1 MRDGGLQGWVRVW
14 DPFVRIAHGVLAL
27 GVAIAW
33 LTEGKPAWLHEWAG
47 YAVGATVAL
56 RVAWGFVGP
65 REARFATFVG
75 RPSAALTYLRRLI
88 AFRAPRFLGHSPAGG
103 IMVVALLASLAVT
116 TATGVAYLGA
126 SRDRGPLAPLL
137 GAEAARLQAEA
148 AARGQAPASRPAR
161 WLKQVHEGAADI
173 TLLLVIAHVGG
184 VALAS
189 LAHRENLPR
198 AMLTGRKRAPDA

>member
-1 MRDGGLQGWVRVW
+1 MRDGEVQGWVRVW
-14 DPFVRIAHGVLAL
+14 DPFVRVAHAVLAL
-27 GVAIAW
+27 GFAIAW

-65 REARFATFVG
+65 REARFASFVV
-75 RPSAALTYLRRLI
+75 RPSAALTYLRRLL

-103 IMVVALLASLAVT
+103 VMVVALLASLAVT
-116 TATGVAYLGA
+116 TASGVAYLGA

-148 AARGQAPASRPAR
+148 AARGEARARRPAR
-161 WLKQVHEGAADI
+161 WLKQVHEAAADI

>member
-1 MRDGGLQGWVRVW
+1 VRVW

-27 GVAIAW
+27 GFAIAW

>member
-1 MRDGGLQGWVRVW
+1 MAGLERREWVRVW
-14 DPFVRIAHGVLAL
+14 DPLVRAAHGVLVL
-27 GVAIAW
+27 GFAIAW

-47 YAVGATVAL
+47 YAVAATVAL
-56 RVAWGFVGP
+56 RVAWGFAGP
-65 REARFATFVG
+65 REARFASFVA
-75 RPSAALTYLRRLI
+75 RPSAALTYLRQLL
-88 AFRAPRFLGHSPAGG
+88 ALRAPRHLGHSPAGG

-116 TATGVAYLGA
+116 TATGIAYLGA

-148 AARGQAPASRPAR
+148 AARGEARFRRPAR
-161 WLKQVHEGAADI
+161 WLKQVHEAAADI

-189 LAHRENLPR
+189 FAHRENLPR
-198 AMLTGRKRAPDA
+198 AMVTGYKRAPDA

>member
-27 GVAIAW
+27 GFAIAW

-161 WLKQVHEGAADI
+161 WLKQVHEAAADI

-198 AMLTGRKRAPDA
+198 AMLTGRKRAPGA

>member
-27 GVAIAW
+27 GFAIAW

-116 TATGVAYLGA
+116 TATGVAYRGA

>member
-27 GVAIAW
+27 GFAIAW

>member
-27 GVAIAW
+27 GFAIAW

-47 YAVGATVAL
+47 YTVGATVAL

-198 AMLTGRKRAPDA
+198 AMVTGRKRAPGA

>member
-27 GVAIAW
+27 GFAIAW

-116 TATGVAYLGA
+116 TATAGR
-126 SRDRGPLAPLL
+126 SRRCWAPRPRGCRRRPPR
-137 GAEAARLQAEA
+137 AARPL
-148 AARGQAPASRPAR
+148 PA
-161 WLKQVHEGAADI
+161 V
-173 TLLLVIAHVGG
+173 
-184 VALAS
+184 
-189 LAHRENLPR
+189 PR
-198 AMLTGRKRAPDA
+198 AGSSRSTRARRTSRCCW

>member
-14 DPFVRIAHGVLAL
+14 DPFVRIAHGVLTL
-27 GVAIAW
+27 GFAIAW

>member
-1 MRDGGLQGWVRVW
+1 MQGDGPKGWVRVW
-14 DPFVRIAHGVLAL
+14 DPFVRVAHGVLVL
-27 GVAIAW
+27 GFAIAW

-56 RVAWGFVGP
+56 RVAWGFAGP
-65 REARFATFVG
+65 REARFASFVV
-75 RPSAALTYLRRLI
+75 RPSAALTYLRLLVTL
-88 AFRAPRFLGHSPAGG
+88 RAPRHLGHSPAGG

-148 AARGQAPASRPAR
+148 AARGEARVRRPAR
-161 WLKQVHEGAADI
+161 WLKQVHEAAADV

-189 LAHRENLPR
+189 FAHRENLPR
-198 AMLTGRKRAPDA
+198 AMLTGRKRAPGA